1 MQSDATMVSSR
12 PSVAVL
18 PTQSAQSAV
27 SWPAVFAGALAAAAL
42 SLILLALG
50 SGLGLSSVSPWTSSA
65 TSLKALGVGA
75 IVWLLFMAAA
85 ASGLGGYLT
94 GRLRA
99 RWSDVTE
106 DESYFRDTANG
117 LLAWAVATIVSAAV
131 LASAAAAMVGTTV
144 TAGAAATAAAAPAAA
159 QAADSSGDRGY
170 FVDSLFRTSRPAEP
184 GTDMEG
190 MRAEASRILARS
202 LAQGELPA
210 ADRTHLAG
218 VIERRTG
225 LSAADAEKRVDEVIA
240 AAKSAAD
247 TARKVAAGTALWI
260 FVSLLLGAFCAA
272 YFAMVG
278 GRRRAA

>member
-1 MQSDATMVSSR
+1 
-12 PSVAVL
+12 
-18 PTQSAQSAV
+18 
-27 SWPAVFAGALAAAAL
+27 VFAGAVAAAAL

-50 SGLGLSSVSPWTSSA
+50 SGLGLSSVSPWTSSS

-75 IVWLLFMAAA
+75 IVWMLFMAAA

-94 GRLRA
+94 GRLRT
-99 RWSDVTE
+99 RWTDVTE

-144 TAGAAATAAAAPAAA
+144 TAGAAATAAAAPVAA
-159 QAADSSGDRGY
+159 QAADSSSDY
-170 FVDSLFRTSRPAEP
+170 FVDSLFRTARPAEP
-184 GTDMEG
+184 GTDVQG
-190 MRAEASRILARS
+190 MRGEASRILARS
-202 LAQGELPA
+202 LVQGELPA

-225 LSAADAEKRVDEVIA
+225 LSTADAEKRVDEVIA

-260 FVSLLLGAFCAA
+260 FVSLLLGAFSAA

-278 GRRRAA
+278 GRRRGA